1 MRVKLPVL
9 EITAAIRK
17 NQIVPFG
24 ESAGVI
30 NEKPFRG
37 YEAKALRYRG
47 FAGALNLETKLYTGV
62 HVFDANTGEGTDAD
76 FTKLFGGK

>member
-9 EITAAIRK
+9 EIPAAIK
-17 NQIVPFG
+17 KSQIATFG
-24 ESAGVI
+24 AVSGTI

-47 FAGALNLETKLYTGV
+47 FAGALVLETKLYTGI
-62 HVFDANTGEGTDAD
+62 HVFDAHMGEGTEAD